1 MRGLTGTTLAAF
13 VVLLAVSPIAT
24 ASSLPWPF
32 SAEGI
37 ANRSAAREDASALL
51 ATLPLPPGASPST
64 EQPPGTPPILKSI
77 GRRSPTVALRTSW
90 WTAPGE
96 PKALTEWMLKHPPA
110 GIGSLGGGMA
120 ATFGSGETASVAHFA
135 WPQVPKVLTSRALYA
150 AAAPG
155 PAGTSIIRAD
165 ALVTWFAPRPPQERV
180 PSSARFL
187 EIASLINGFEV
198 VQPKGGP
205 CPKRAPRHRIWLTF
219 RLKEGGP
226 ALAKASE
233 GLPAIGCQALRLSVG
248 GKTLL
253 PLDKGQV
260 LYGAVKPM
268 LEETAK
274 TR

>member
-1 MRGLTGTTLAAF
+1 M
-13 VVLLAVSPIAT
+13 
-24 ASSLPWPF
+24 
-32 SAEGI
+32 
-37 ANRSAAREDASALL
+37 
-51 ATLPLPPGASPST
+51 
-64 EQPPGTPPILKSI
+64 SI

-96 PKALTEWMLKHPPA
+96 PKALSEWMLKHPPA

-120 ATFGSGETASVAHFA
+120 VTFGSDETASVAHFA

-165 ALVTWFAPRPPQERV
+165 ALVSWFVPRPPQERV

-187 EIASLINGFEV
+187 EIVERRSSQGRSVEISKPSVARRIASLINGFEV

-226 ALAKASE
+226 ILAKASE
-233 GLPAIGCQALRLSVG
+233 GLPAIGCQALHLSVG

-253 PLDKGQV
+253 PLDEGQV

-268 LEETAK
+268 LDETAK